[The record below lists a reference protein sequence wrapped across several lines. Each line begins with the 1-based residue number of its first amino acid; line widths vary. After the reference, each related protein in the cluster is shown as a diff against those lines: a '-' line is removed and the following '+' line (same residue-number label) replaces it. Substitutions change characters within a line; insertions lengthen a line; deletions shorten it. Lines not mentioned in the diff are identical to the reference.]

1 MSTRKITG
9 EKGRPFLSG
18 DFIFPTGSKST
29 SLYCGSIFDTQE
41 IGNLSDVSLILVIM
55 VSANLKLK
63 IYFHSIGYAV
73 TCTLLANSHLR
84 QKEKPHR
91 KLSNGFPVR
100 FLLGA
105 GNVTRTHD
113 LLITNRI
120 RCKNLGKTGLF
131 SPFLAVESSGQ
142 HSFPERH
149 HTHIFRCGSERGSA
163 EEKDRISCTS
173 YFELHKQRNKLR
185 QDMPSFKSMKM
196 CISVITY

>member
-1 MSTRKITG
+1 MKVAIAGSRNVQVLNLEADK
-9 EKGRPFLSG
+9 S
-18 DFIFPTGSKST
+18 FPPPGSKST
-29 SLYCGSIFDTQE
+29 SLYCGSIFDPP
-41 IGNLSDVSLILVIM
+41 S
-55 VSANLKLK
+55 K
-63 IYFHSIGYAV
+63 
-73 TCTLLANSHLR
+73 
-84 QKEKPHR
+84 R
-91 KLSNGFPVR
+91 KKTPQTVR
-100 FLLGA
+100 FAGIFGA